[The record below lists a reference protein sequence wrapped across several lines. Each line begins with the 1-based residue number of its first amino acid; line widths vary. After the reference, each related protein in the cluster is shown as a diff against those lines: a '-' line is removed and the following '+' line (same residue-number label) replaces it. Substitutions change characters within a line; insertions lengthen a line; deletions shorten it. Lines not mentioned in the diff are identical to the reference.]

1 MKFLNHKLTAMFVSV
16 ALFFSQAAFATME
29 AAWIEDPTVDD
40 LETEAIHCPHMVK
53 VKNEQGKVVTKK
65 LNAHK
70 SKSGKCVF
78 E

>member
-40 LETEAIHCPHMVK
+40 L
-53 VKNEQGKVVTKK
+53 
-65 LNAHK
+65 
-70 SKSGKCVF
+70 
-78 E
+78 